1 MKKKFVLVTL
11 TLCLAM
17 SLFTQSILA
26 QAPQTA
32 PEEWVEKGYD
42 YQRFKEDGV
51 TINVYNWGEYISD
64 GSDFMDVNAAF
75 EELTGITVNY
85 TTYDTNEALYAKL
98 KSGGGDYDV
107 IIPSDYMIGKM
118 AKEGMLK
125 PLNFENIPN
134 FSKIGE
140 VYKKQDYDPDDKYS
154 VAYTWGT
161 VVLIYNKTMV
171 DEPIDSWSALWDE
184 KYAGNILMF
193 DNSRDAFA
201 LAALTSG
208 LPFNPENIEQIDQS
222 ANKLKE
228 QRTVVQAYVMD
239 QIFDKMQGGEAAL
252 APYYAGDAVTM
263 KRSNEDLEAVI
274 PKEGTNYFVDAMCIP
289 VGSEK
294 QEAAEMYINFMCE
307 TQVALANTQYI
318 GYSTP
323 QKDAEKALPQE
334 IKNDSLM
341 YPSAE
346 KLEKTWSF
354 NVLPDELN
362 QHMDKAW
369 SDMRTDGGDDNGW
382 IIILGLGIA
391 VCVIGF
397 VIWRTIQKNKKEEY

>member
-1 MKKKFVLVTL
+1 
-11 TLCLAM
+11 
-17 SLFTQSILA
+17 
-26 QAPQTA
+26 
-32 PEEWVEKGYD
+32 
-42 YQRFKEDGV
+42 
-51 TINVYNWGEYISD
+51 
-64 GSDFMDVNAAF
+64 
-75 EELTGITVNY
+75 
-85 TTYDTNEALYAKL
+85 
-98 KSGGGDYDV
+98 
-107 IIPSDYMIGKM
+107 
-118 AKEGMLK
+118 
-125 PLNFENIPN
+125 
-134 FSKIGE
+134 
-140 VYKKQDYDPDDKYS
+140 
-154 VAYTWGT
+154 
-161 VVLIYNKTMV
+161 
-171 DEPIDSWSALWDE
+171 
-184 KYAGNILMF
+184 MF

-341 YPSAE
+341 YLSAE

-369 SDMRTDGGDDNGW
+369 SDMRTDGGDDN
-382 IIILGLGIA
+382 
-391 VCVIGF
+391 
-397 VIWRTIQKNKKEEY
+397 